1 MRCKKNEPFDPVC
14 GGHQVD
20 PAYEM
25 YMKKCMKK
33 YPFLYKMIDY
43 IVDCKIAALRAEMYH
58 TGMYQPMPPGMMHPG
73 MPCPGMAGPV
83 MGGPMGGPP
92 PFRPYPGMPM

>member
-1 MRCKKNEPFDPVC
+1 MRYKKNEPFDPVC
-14 GGHQVD
+14 GGQQVD

-43 IVDCKIAALRAEMYH
+43 IVDRKIAALRAEMYH
-58 TGMYQPMPPGMMHPG
+58 TGMYQPVPPGMMPPAG
-73 MPCPGMAGPV
+73 MPCPGM
-83 MGGPMGGPP
+83 GGPLGGPP